1 MAFYRVVAAK
11 NNQRV
16 ELTVKFDSEVLAR
29 ESLHSQGYSI
39 IEIRET
45 AAPVQSDSVFY
56 FDILLSWQ
64 KKSGQIRSDDILKA
78 YKKLVD
84 DLGYEVIRI
93 YTSQDVEE
101 NEKMYT
107 TAKTRESYLEF
118 KKRNTE
124 AAPVQKQQQ
133 EALPQ
138 KSQQTTD
145 SVQNFWYLWRE
156 VQKYQAIL
164 LSVSQ
169 KMEQFVEKYSGN
181 FEPERIEKIR
191 QIIIALRQTK
201 QSTNIDKLRTIG
213 ELALLKVGELE
224 MEIATQNHELKKSQF
239 FRETN
244 SLLKD
249 LGSNR
254 RVGSEMETVKKKM
267 KQMFSDIKTSFS
279 QPESEKPTT
288 TPESDGFIYFKN
300 LRELSIYREKL
311 KEVKKELW
319 RNFFGN
325 SPKKDRL
332 LLKKRLLEQNILILE
347 SRVEKK
353 YISYTK
359 ITKGILY
366 YEDVIAYIIRSFA
379 DTLLYVLML
388 SIIVFSVTTLP
399 GWRLSDFLSP
409 VSFIWSIFV
418 VAALILWRTKGFSSA
433 LVGGGIFLFVA
444 FALQV
449 NF

>member
-1 MAFYRVVAAK
+1 M
-11 NNQRV
+11 
-16 ELTVKFDSEVLAR
+16 D
-29 ESLHSQGYSI
+29 
-39 IEIRET
+39 
-45 AAPVQSDSVFY
+45 
-56 FDILLSWQ
+56 
-64 KKSGQIRSDDILKA
+64 
-78 YKKLVD
+78 
-84 DLGYEVIRI
+84 
-93 YTSQDVEE
+93 
-101 NEKMYT
+101 
-107 TAKTRESYLEF
+107 
-118 KKRNTE
+118 
-124 AAPVQKQQQ
+124 
-133 EALPQ
+133 
-138 KSQQTTD
+138 
-145 SVQNFWYLWRE
+145 
-156 VQKYQAIL
+156 
-164 LSVSQ
+164 
-169 KMEQFVEKYSGN
+169 
-181 FEPERIEKIR
+181 
-191 QIIIALRQTK
+191 
-201 QSTNIDKLRTIG
+201 
-213 ELALLKVGELE
+213 
-224 MEIATQNHELKKSQF
+224 IATQNHEIKKSQF

-409 VSFIWSIFV
+409 VSFIWSIFG